1 LSSII
6 EGYNYDI
13 FISYRQKDNRHDGW
27 VTEFVNILKG
37 ELEST
42 FKEDISVYFDINPH
56 DGLQETHDVEESL
69 KEKLKCL
76 VFIPIIS
83 RTYCDPKSFAWEHE
97 FKAFVEQASHDQ
109 FGLKVKLPN
118 GNISSRVLPVRIH
131 VLDAADIKECE
142 SLLSGAMRGVEFIYK
157 ESGVNKPLTADDD
170 EKKNLN
176 NTKYRIQVNKVANAI
191 KEIISGLQT
200 EPTKPD
206 KETNQLKESSGEG
219 RIEKK
224 MDEQQKSSKPFKL
237 RWWSITVVAAF
248 LIIGAV
254 FAYPKIFKRDA
265 LERLRSSGE
274 RISVAVM
281 PFQNMTN
288 DTTWNVWQD
297 GIKDILVTFLSSSEE
312 LRIRDPESVRGI
324 IENDGLS
331 DYASITPSAA
341 RTISQKLDADVYL
354 YGNIKM
360 AGKTFRLYAQLIDSK
375 SAEVFKSFQV
385 TGTSDEEKI
394 FGLVDSLS
402 VAIRDFLVIQ
412 KLQRGH
418 SPESHKVVNTYSP
431 EAYRYFMQG
440 ENLFSDRDYASALK
454 LFSQAYSIDSNM
466 IISVVYMSLSY
477 GNRGLY
483 AQAKE
488 LCLKAYQKKEF
499 LPLITK
505 LYTEWLYAVY
515 FETPRE
521 EIICLKKLIEVDD
534 LSARAHYILGNC
546 YLNLQQYENAIH
558 EYVKALEI
566 RQRYGMKAIWVYNY
580 TNLGKAYHKT
590 GRYRAEKKI
599 YQKADLEFPD
609 DPALLYREA
618 VLALSSGKIDKAS
631 QIIGK
636 YRKVQEEKSL
646 SDSRI
651 LTLLAYIY
659 AEAGFKDL
667 AEQNYR
673 QALSLEP
680 DNPTILNGLAIL
692 LLENDK
698 MIEEALKLI
707 EKAIELSP
715 DDHSYL
721 DTKGW
726 GLHKQGKHK
735 EALEILEKSWSVK
748 PVYDHEVY
756 LHLEAVKKAVANQK
770 NN

>member
-1 LSSII
+1 MSSII

-13 FISYRQKDNRHDGW
+13 FISYRQKDNKGDRW
-27 VTEFVNILKG
+27 VSEFVEALKT

-42 FKEDISVYFDINPH
+42 FKEEISVYFDVNPH
-56 DGLQETHDVEESL
+56 DGLLETHDVDASL
-69 KEKLKCL
+69 KGKLKCL

-83 RTYCDPKSFAWEHE
+83 RTYCDPKSYAWEHE
-97 FKAFVEQASHDQ
+97 FKAFVKQASHDH

-118 GNISSRVLPVRIH
+118 GNIASRVLPVRIH
-131 VLDAADIKECE
+131 VLDAEDIKECE
-142 SLLSGAMRGVEFIYK
+142 SLLSGVMRGVEFIYK
-157 ESGVNKPLTADDD
+157 EPGVNKPLTADDD

-176 NTKYRIQVNKVANAI
+176 NTKYRIQVNKVVNAI

-200 EPTKPD
+200 EPAEPD
-206 KETNQLKESSGEG
+206 KETNHLKEPSWEG

-224 MDEQQKSSKPFKL
+224 MNVQGKPPKSYKV
-237 RWWSITVVAAF
+237 RWLYISIVAVL
-248 LIIGAV
+248 LIIAAIL
-254 FAYPKIFKRDA
+254 AYPKLFKSDT

-288 DTTWNVWQD
+288 DTIWDVWQD

-440 ENLFSDRDYASALK
+440 EDLFSDRDYASALK
-454 LFSQAYSIDSNM
+454 LFSQAYYIDSNM

-477 GNRGLY
+477 GNQGLY
-483 AQAKE
+483 VQAKE

-499 LPLITK
+499 LPLRTK
-505 LYTEWLYAVY
+505 LYTEWLYANY

-534 LSARAHYILGNC
+534 NSARAHYILGNC
-546 YLNLQQYENAIH
+546 YLDLQQYENAIQ

-566 RQRYGMKAIWVYNY
+566 RQRYGLKAIWVYNY
-580 TNLGKAYHKT
+580 TSLGEAYHKT
-590 GRYRAEKKI
+590 GRYREEKKI
-599 YQKADLEFPD
+599 YQKADLEFPE

-618 VLALSSGKIDKAS
+618 IL
-631 QIIGK
+631 
-636 YRKVQEEKSL
+636 SL
-646 SDSRI
+646 SAGKTGAANIIIEKYVAIQKARSVPESRI
-651 LTLLAYIY
+651 LSYLAGIY
-659 AEAGFKDL
+659 HEAGISDR
-667 AEQNYR
+667 AEEYYR
-673 QALSLEP
+673 KALSLDP
-680 DNPTILNGLAIL
+680 DNAARMNGLALIL
-692 LLENDK
+692 IDTGRDIN
-698 MIEEALKLI
+698 EALGLI
-707 EKAIELSP
+707 EKALELSP
-715 DDHSYL
+715 DNYSYL

-726 GLHKQGKHK
+726 GLYKQGKYK
-735 EALEILEKSWSVK
+735 EALELLEKSWNLK
-748 PVYDHEVY
+748 PVYNHEIF
-756 LHLEAVKKAVANQK
+756 LHLEEVKKVFLRAK
-770 NN
+770 E